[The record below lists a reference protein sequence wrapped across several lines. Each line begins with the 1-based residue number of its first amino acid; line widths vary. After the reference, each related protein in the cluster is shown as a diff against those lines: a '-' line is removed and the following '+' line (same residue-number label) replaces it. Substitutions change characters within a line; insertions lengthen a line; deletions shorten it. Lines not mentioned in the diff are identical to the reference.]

1 MYNELTVKVKDIF
14 DKKFVSISPDATV
27 YDAVK
32 LIFGAG
38 HSGLP
43 VATGKKHKLVG
54 FVTEQDITS
63 DMFPSVKEFMED
75 YVHSH
80 DFEAM
85 EKKIKPILKKKVKD
99 VMSKRVV
106 SIHLE
111 DPVLKAEAIMKVKD
125 VRRLPVVDDEKN
137 LLGMVSKGDIF
148 KALVRPELRGFK

>member
-14 DKKFVSISPDATV
+14 DKKFVSISPDATI

-43 VATGKKHKLVG
+43 VTTGKKHHLVG
-54 FVTEQDITS
+54 FITDQDITA
-63 DMFPSVKEFMED
+63 DMFPSVKDFMED
-75 YVHSH
+75 YVHAH

-85 EKKIKPILKKKVKD
+85 EKKIKPVLKKKVKD

-125 VRRLPVVDDEKN
+125 VRRLPVVDDDKN
-137 LLGMVSKGDIF
+137 LLGMVSKRDIF